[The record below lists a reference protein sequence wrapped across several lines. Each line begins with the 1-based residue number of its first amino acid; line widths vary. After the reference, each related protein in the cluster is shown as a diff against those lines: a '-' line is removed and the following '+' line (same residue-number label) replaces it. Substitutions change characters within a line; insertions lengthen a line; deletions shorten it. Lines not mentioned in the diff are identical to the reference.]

1 MRQEH
6 AAEAGGRPRAPH
18 PGPHPGARPGGD
30 RAVPG
35 RGLRLPAAGAPAL
48 AQRARQ
54 RPLLGGDAGPRP
66 APVPEAGG
74 RCPGADRARR
84 LRDQV
89 PARALRRHAAA
100 GGIRPR
106 PAARPEPRADGRARR
121 RLRRADPGGDEPG
134 AAADLGGAAQDHPL
148 RHPFDPGG
156 HPARRPRGRDDA
168 AARPGGARD
177 HGEPPPPAHH
187 GPRVRPALQGPQRRG
202 ARPDLLGAQ
211 GATVR
216 AVRRLLGETL
226 IPATTLLA
234 ALLVWEVA
242 TRALRIPRFIM
253 PAPSAILGEGWEWR
267 YRFIGHTWV
276 TLYETLGGFALSMV
290 VGVPLAVLIV
300 YSPALRAAIYP
311 LVILP
316 PSVPKIAIA
325 PVLLLA
331 LGYGEVPKMVVAFLV
346 AFFPVVVATAT
357 RLAAPPPALLDLSR
371 SYRASAFKTFVKVRL
386 PMALPFIFAGAKVA
400 ITLSV
405 IGAVVGEFVGSD
417 KGLGYVILS
426 STSHWKTEVAFS
438 AMILLSLMAIVL
450 FAAVSLVE
458 RVVCPWLNPQGEG

>member
-1 MRQEH
+1 
-6 AAEAGGRPRAPH
+6 
-18 PGPHPGARPGGD
+18 
-30 RAVPG
+30 
-35 RGLRLPAAGAPAL
+35 
-48 AQRARQ
+48 
-54 RPLLGGDAGPRP
+54 
-66 APVPEAGG
+66 
-74 RCPGADRARR
+74 
-84 LRDQV
+84 
-89 PARALRRHAAA
+89 
-100 GGIRPR
+100 
-106 PAARPEPRADGRARR
+106 
-121 RLRRADPGGDEPG
+121 
-134 AAADLGGAAQDHPL
+134 
-148 RHPFDPGG
+148 
-156 HPARRPRGRDDA
+156 
-168 AARPGGARD
+168 
-177 HGEPPPPAHH
+177 
-187 GPRVRPALQGPQRRG
+187 
-202 ARPDLLGAQ
+202 
-211 GATVR
+211 
-216 AVRRLLGETL
+216 VRRLLGETL
-226 IPATTLLA
+226 IPAATLLA
-234 ALLVWEVA
+234 ALLAWEVA

-311 LVILP
+311 LVILAQ
-316 PSVPKIAIA
+316 SVPKIAIA
-325 PVLLLA
+325 PVLLLV

-346 AFFPVVVATAT
+346 AFFPVVVDTAT
-357 RLAAPPPALLDLSR
+357 GLAATPPELLDLSR

-426 STSHWKTEVAFS
+426 STSYWKTEVAFS